1 MKQLKVGGYLLQMR
15 LVILEWL
22 FYVLF
27 STYLSVGHIIDL
39 SKPQFTLLYNG
50 SVILIPMLQG
60 CWEEQMS

>member
-1 MKQLKVGGYLLQMR
+1 MS
-15 LVILEWL
+15 
-22 FYVLF
+22 LF